1 MGRLC
6 VCVRMENRWAD
17 CVCACVCVHVCV
29 YVSVMYLHSCVC
41 ACMHTS
47 MCASM
52 HAETLMFNSELGKH
66 FVYVAVYHKDAS
78 ALPFKTSC
86 LSVLE

>member
-6 VCVRMENRWAD
+6 VCVG
-17 CVCACVCVHVCV
+17 VCACMHVCVHA
-29 YVSVMYLHSCVC
+29 SMLYLHSCVC
-41 ACMHTS
+41 VLAR
-47 MCASM
+47 M

-66 FVYVAVYHKDAS
+66 IVYVAVYHKDAS

-86 LSVLE
+86 LSISE